1 MAAVPEPVHRPV
13 GVESDVSKKPL
24 VSVCMTTASD
34 DRPMEHRQES
44 IYDLLRISIA
54 DQTYDGPVEVIVAD
68 AHVDRL
74 APEFGASW
82 GRVERAVVVK
92 QVQHDRIAIAG
103 ARNTAAAFARG
114 ELIVFVDDCTEL
126 LPSFLEAAASVHA
139 RGKIPTRVLL
149 TASRPRARGKIPTR
163 DLLRAR
169 CYDDVDPVWRN
180 QGCPVDLTE
189 WPLSGQ
195 AGGVF
200 VVPAETLLRLNGFD
214 ENFDGNWGC
223 EDIEFWTRFDRLKIP
238 RVGRA
243 DLAVLRWPHRPPPL
257 RKTLR
262 RCRELYAQWTYRST
276 RIEANRRLSDA
287 ALEEL
292 RRAPPCAPTCEL
304 CSAADR
310 ASQVEIYRT
319 IPADFDL
326 RALRSAY
333 STRPSGVYLDPWR

>member
-1 MAAVPEPVHRPV
+1 M
-13 GVESDVSKKPL
+13 GVEFEVSKRPL

-68 AHVDRL
+68 ARDDRL
-74 APEFGASW
+74 GPELGAPW
-82 GRVERAVVVK
+82 GRVDRVVMVK

-126 LPSFLEAAASVHA
+126 LPSFLEAAVSVHA

-149 TASRPRARGKIPTR
+149 TASRPRACGKIATR

-180 QGCPVDLTE
+180 QGCPVDATE

-200 VVPAETLLRLNGFD
+200 VVPAETLFRLNGFD

-243 DLAVLRWPHRPPPL
+243 DLAVLRWPHRPTPA
-257 RKTLR
+257 RKMLR
-262 RCRELYAQWTYRST
+262 RCRELYAQWAYRSK
-276 RIEANRRLSDA
+276 RIEANRRLSGA
-287 ALEEL
+287 VL
-292 RRAPPCAPTCEL
+292 
-304 CSAADR
+304 
-310 ASQVEIYRT
+310 QEIYRAPVCAPSCVLCAAPDRAAQVET
-319 IPADFDL
+319 YRAIPADFDL

-333 STRPSGVYLDPWR
+333 SARPSGVYLDPWR